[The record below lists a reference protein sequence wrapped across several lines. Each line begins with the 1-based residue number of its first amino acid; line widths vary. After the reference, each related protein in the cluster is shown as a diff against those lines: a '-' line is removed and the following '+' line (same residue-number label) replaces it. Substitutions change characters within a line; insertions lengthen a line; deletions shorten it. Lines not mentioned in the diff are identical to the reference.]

1 MSIPQKSLSSLL
13 SLCQKF
19 PQSVEIWQSSDKNK
33 LAQFFRHGVSSFAQF
48 ALALYASCFYGNN
61 YYLIKVYCY
70 LRQEILRSV
79 VFVGWLV
86 RLFVNMC
93 VHREFVNSLASRR
106 RDERRSGVAGARA
119 TCSRTYLGISGRGVR
134 ALKYPVS
141 IQAATKDV
149 RKKYLVVMVS
159 RHIRAHLL
167 LY

>member
-1 MSIPQKSLSSLL
+1 M
-13 SLCQKF
+13 
-19 PQSVEIWQSSDKNK
+19 
-33 LAQFFRHGVSSFAQF
+33 
-48 ALALYASCFYGNN
+48 
-61 YYLIKVYCY
+61 YCY

-149 RKKYLVVMVS
+149 RKKISGGNGFAAYTSALAVVLS
-159 RHIRAHLL
+159 YSFLSLGFIR
-167 LY
+167 